1 MKIIADLSLNPYNLI
16 NIFRIWTLN
25 INLPINDIH
34 DLMSAGCFLVS
45 FFYQFRLICQNSI
58 SVFKPYGPWV
68 MAKGGSVPNR

>member
-45 FFYQFRLICQNSI
+45 FFLSI
-58 SVFKPYGPWV
+58 QIDLSEQY
-68 MAKGGSVPNR
+68 